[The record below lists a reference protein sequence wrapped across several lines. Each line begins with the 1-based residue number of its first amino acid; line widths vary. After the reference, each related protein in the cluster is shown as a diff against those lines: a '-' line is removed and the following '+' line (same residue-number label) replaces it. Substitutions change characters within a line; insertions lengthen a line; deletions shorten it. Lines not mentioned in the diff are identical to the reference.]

1 MSFISMHN
9 VLYGDVHSCV
19 LSAVTI

>member
-1 MSFISMHN
+1 MHN
-9 VLYGDVHSCV
+9 VLNDGAYICV